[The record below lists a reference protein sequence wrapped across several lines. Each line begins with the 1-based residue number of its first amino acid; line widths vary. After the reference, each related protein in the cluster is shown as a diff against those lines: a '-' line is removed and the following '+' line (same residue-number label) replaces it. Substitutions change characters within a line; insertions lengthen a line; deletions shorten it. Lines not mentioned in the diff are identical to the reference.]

1 MRIPSLDE
9 SEYARYLSD
18 VRATDAR
25 KHVAHVAH
33 LRAELEVGRCLV
45 ESFMSEKLFMQYA
58 TDVTTL
64 PGFEAWLAGTL
75 QKKKITLDKSVILVV
90 TDFSKLGAAQQ
101 AIVNRHVAVIQSMT
115 DRNPEGGNDWE

>member
-1 MRIPSLDE
+1 MPATSLMFEQQMRASTWPTWRICV
-9 SEYARYLSD
+9 LSWKLGG
-18 VRATDAR
+18 VW
-25 KHVAHVAH
+25 
-33 LRAELEVGRCLV
+33 LRALCLR
-45 ESFMSEKLFMQYA
+45 SCSWQYA